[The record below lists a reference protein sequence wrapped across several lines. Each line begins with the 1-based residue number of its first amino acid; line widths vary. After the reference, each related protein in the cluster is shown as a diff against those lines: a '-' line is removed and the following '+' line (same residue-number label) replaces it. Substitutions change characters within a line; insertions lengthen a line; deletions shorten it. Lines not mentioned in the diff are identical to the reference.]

1 MLSYPGIITYLYFAL
16 DCGKSFLKNHS
27 LNQIDDNKNEILS
40 LSIQYNTMYD
50 DNDEQQQRHTA
61 LLESI

>member
-1 MLSYPGIITYLYFAL
+1 MLSYPGIITHLYFAL
-16 DCGKSFLKNHS
+16 HCGKSSLENHS

-50 DNDEQQQRHTA
+50 DNDEQQRHTA